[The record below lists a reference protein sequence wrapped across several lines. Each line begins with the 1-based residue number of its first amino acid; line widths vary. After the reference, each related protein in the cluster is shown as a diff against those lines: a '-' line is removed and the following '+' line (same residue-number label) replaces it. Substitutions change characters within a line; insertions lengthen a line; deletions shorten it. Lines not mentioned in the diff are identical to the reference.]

1 MEFLDRIQA
10 PTPKWWKKVRNVMFV
25 VAGVSGAL
33 LTLPVSLPVG
43 VVTALTYTAVIS
55 GTIAGTA
62 QATKDDKVEE
72 KKKKE
77 DDEKK
82 DIEEK

>member
-1 MEFLDRIQA
+1 MEILDRIQS

-55 GTIAGTA
+55 GTIAGTS
-62 QATKDDKVEE
+62 QLTKENNA
-72 KKKKE
+72 
-77 DDEKK
+77 

>member
-1 MEFLDRIQA
+1 MEILDRIQA
-10 PTPKWWKKVRNVMFV
+10 PTPKWWKKVRNVMIV

-33 LTLPVSLPVG
+33 LTLPILPVG

-55 GTIAGTA
+55 GTIAGTS
-62 QATKDDKVEE
+62 QLTKENST
-72 KKKKE
+72 
-77 DDEKK
+77 

>member
-1 MEFLDRIQA
+1 MEILDRIQA

-33 LTLPVSLPVG
+33 LTLPILPVG

-62 QATKDDKVEE
+62 QVTRENNADIE
-72 KKKKE
+72 KK
-77 DDEKK
+77 
-82 DIEEK
+82 

>member
-1 MEFLDRIQA
+1 MEILDRINA
-10 PTPKWWKKVRNVMFV
+10 PTPKWWKKVRNVMIV

-55 GTIAGTA
+55 GTIAGTS
-62 QATKDDKVEE
+62 QLTKENVE
-72 KKKKE
+72 
-77 DDEKK
+77 

>member
-1 MEFLDRIQA
+1 MEILDRIQA
-10 PTPKWWKKVRNVMFV
+10 PTPKWWKKVRNVMIV

-33 LTLPVSLPVG
+33 LTLPILPVG

-55 GTIAGTA
+55 GTIAGTS
-62 QATKDDKVEE
+62 QLTKENNA
-72 KKKKE
+72 
-77 DDEKK
+77 

>member
-1 MEFLDRIQA
+1 MEILDRIQA

-62 QATKDDKVEE
+62 QVTRENNADIE
-72 KKKKE
+72 KK
-77 DDEKK
+77 
-82 DIEEK
+82 

>member
-1 MEFLDRIQA
+1 MEILDRIKA
-10 PTPKWWKKVRNVMFV
+10 PTPKWWKKVRNVMIV

-33 LTLPVSLPVG
+33 LTLPILPAG

-62 QATKDDKVEE
+62 QVTKDQKAEE